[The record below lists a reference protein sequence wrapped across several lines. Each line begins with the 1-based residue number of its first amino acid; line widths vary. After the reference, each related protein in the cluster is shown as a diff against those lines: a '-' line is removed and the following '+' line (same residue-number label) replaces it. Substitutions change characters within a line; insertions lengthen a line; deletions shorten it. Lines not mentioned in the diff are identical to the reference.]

1 MEQQSTWFVS
11 ITALRPSPL
20 KRSAFVIK
28 YLIAIT
34 LSILVSSLGH
44 AMCTATTEHLVRVKV
59 HACQETKIDASISR
73 PPAHRMHKRGSS
85 ISGALVTGLVNE
97 STIVWNG
104 DPNMAE
110 YTFTIREIREDESIT
125 FFMKGDAKQICA
137 AIIGK
142 SKLFVTETQCC
153 DFWPADGLCLVPST
167 IIIAKEE
174 KAPEQWTKWTSP
186 ANELPILNQSE

>member
-1 MEQQSTWFVS
+1 M
-11 ITALRPSPL
+11 
-20 KRSAFVIK
+20 K

-34 LSILVSSLGH
+34 LAILVSSLGH
-44 AMCTATTEHLVRVKV
+44 AMCIATTEHLVRVKV

-85 ISGALVTGLVNE
+85 ISGALVSGLVIK
-97 STIVWNG
+97 STIVWNE

-153 DFWPADGLCLVPST
+153 DSWPGDGLCLVPST

-174 KAPEQWTKWTSP
+174 KAPERWTKWVSA
-186 ANELPILNQSE
+186 ANEPPMFNRQE

>member
-1 MEQQSTWFVS
+1 M
-11 ITALRPSPL
+11 
-20 KRSAFVIK
+20 K

-34 LSILVSSLGH
+34 LSTLVSSLGH
-44 AMCTATTEHLVRVKV
+44 AMCFATTEHLVRVKV
-59 HACQETKIDASISR
+59 HACQKIKIDASSSR
-73 PPAHRMHKRGSS
+73 PPAHAIHKRGSS
-85 ISGALVTGLVNE
+85 ISGALVTGLVIE
-97 STIVWNG
+97 SMIVWDG

-110 YTFTIREIREDESIT
+110 FTFTLRKIRADESIT
-125 FFMKGDAKQICA
+125 FFMNGDASQICA

-142 SKLFVTETQCC
+142 SNLFVTDTQCC
-153 DFWPADGLCLVPST
+153 DVLPADGLCLVPPT